1 MKCIKQNI
9 IVAKIINSIKIN
21 YLNSLIINILL
32 VVVKLKKKRFFYGFN
47 FEMLFKIIL
56 KYSMLNYSKYNI

>member
-1 MKCIKQNI
+1 MKCIKQYI
-9 IVAKIINSIKIN
+9 IVAKIINSIMIN

-32 VVVKLKKKRFFYGFN
+32 VLKLKKKRFFYGFN

>member
-1 MKCIKQNI
+1 MKCIKQYI
-9 IVAKIINSIKIN
+9 IVAIIINSIMIN
-21 YLNSLIINILL
+21 YLNSLIINVLL
-32 VVVKLKKKRFFYGFN
+32 VLKLKKKRFFYGFN

>member
-1 MKCIKQNI
+1 MKCIKQYI
-9 IVAKIINSIKIN
+9 IVAIIINSIMIN

-32 VVVKLKKKRFFYGFN
+32 VLKLKKKRFFYGFN

>member
-1 MKCIKQNI
+1 MKCIKQYI

-32 VVVKLKKKRFFYGFN
+32 VLKLKKKRFFYGFN

-56 KYSMLNYSKYNI
+56 KYSMLDYSKYNI

>member
-32 VVVKLKKKRFFYGFN
+32 VLKLKKKRFFYGFN

-56 KYSMLNYSKYNI
+56 KYSMLDYSKYNI